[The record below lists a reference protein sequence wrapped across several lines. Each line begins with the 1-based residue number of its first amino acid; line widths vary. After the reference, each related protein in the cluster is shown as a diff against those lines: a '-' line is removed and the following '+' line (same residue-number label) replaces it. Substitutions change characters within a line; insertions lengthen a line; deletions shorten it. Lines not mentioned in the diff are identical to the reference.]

1 MNLRPIAA
9 LAAAVILASTSAFAQ
24 TSTDRITLQSKDGAL
39 PSEAVIKPSIR
50 VGALKSAIAM
60 LQDVDI
66 RLAEIDIFLGVKKVL
81 NDAIVTAS
89 ASGRADDAT
98 TTVEMQTAQALNL
111 GILLGRVKAK
121 SADSTI
127 ISDIEVAVKSA
138 ASQWQSSNKK

>member
-1 MNLRPIAA
+1 
-9 LAAAVILASTSAFAQ
+9 
-24 TSTDRITLQSKDGAL
+24 
-39 PSEAVIKPSIR
+39 
-50 VGALKSAIAM
+50 M